1 MHASQS
7 VEAPPA
13 PSKAWKGKER
23 AAPRL
28 LSVIAPATTA
38 LQLDHRPSGLVA
50 PPPSVVPPP
59 DTAPA
64 STSASSMAT
73 SAQSTQPPAIALSPL
88 ASLTTLTTV
97 SGATD
102 VVPAPASPPTPT
114 NPEVPAEGGVDISA
128 SPPQDMT
135 SMGTAPPN
143 EHADKPSEV
152 TTSKKTRG
160 PRKTT
165 QWPPPPDLKG
175 AKWVYARKW
184 YTDSNGTLEAFEAHY
199 KTLSSSD
206 RRKLGRVAP
215 S

>member
-1 MHASQS
+1 
-7 VEAPPA
+7 
-13 PSKAWKGKER
+13 
-23 AAPRL
+23 
-28 LSVIAPATTA
+28 
-38 LQLDHRPSGLVA
+38 
-50 PPPSVVPPP
+50 
-59 DTAPA
+59 
-64 STSASSMAT
+64 
-73 SAQSTQPPAIALSPL
+73 
-88 ASLTTLTTV
+88 
-97 SGATD
+97 
-102 VVPAPASPPTPT
+102 
-114 NPEVPAEGGVDISA
+114 
-128 SPPQDMT
+128 MT

-175 AKWVYARKW
+175 AKYVPLHLLTVLGPSFTRFHRWVYARKW